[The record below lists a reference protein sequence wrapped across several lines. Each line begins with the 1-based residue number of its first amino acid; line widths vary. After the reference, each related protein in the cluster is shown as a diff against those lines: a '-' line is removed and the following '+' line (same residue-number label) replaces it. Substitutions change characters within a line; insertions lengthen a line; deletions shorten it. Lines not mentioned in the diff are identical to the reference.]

1 MKKILVS
8 LLAMLL
14 ILTVMVGKASC
25 GKNKT
30 VEVSFIVDG
39 ESYRTVEVKKG
50 ESQRVGQSPVLSCP
64 LVG

>member
-14 ILTVMVGKASC
+14 ILTVMVGTASC

-30 VEVSFIVDG
+30 VEISFIVDG

-50 ESQRVGQSPVLSCP
+50 EAIPMP
-64 LVG
+64 DEPM